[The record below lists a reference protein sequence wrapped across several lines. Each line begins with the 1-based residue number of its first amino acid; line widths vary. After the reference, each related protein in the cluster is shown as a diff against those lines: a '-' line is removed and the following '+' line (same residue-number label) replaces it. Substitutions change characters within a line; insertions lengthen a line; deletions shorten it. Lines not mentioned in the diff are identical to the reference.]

1 MKWRMKERSLLSGAV
16 LSLLGLGLMAVR
28 GVGIGYEGIL
38 GVGVALLV
46 IGSFLKKPAPSS
58 SA

>member
-1 MKWRMKERSLLSGAV
+1 MKERSLLSGAV